1 MRPKVNSYEF
11 AKVLQSAL
19 KKGQSDNHLTVNEL
33 LREIVNQLEPIIKRR
48 T

>member
-19 KKGQSDNHLTVNEL
+19 KKGQNENQLTVHEL
-33 LREIVNQLEPIIKRR
+33 LREIASQLEPLIKK
-48 T
+48 